1 MPLAKLLKRWSDD
14 LAHRS
19 SLELHDARLVHYE
32 GVDREEN
39 RRRLM
44 AWLERASESLEAG
57 RADLVVEH
65 ARRIAVERFEAGYE
79 LAEVQTSINIVEET
93 LNKRILGTM
102 RPEDAT
108 RALCMANALFS
119 IVKDVLAQT
128 YVSQA
133 MQR

>member
-65 ARRIAVERFEAGYE
+65 ARRIAVERFEAGDE
-79 LAEVQTSINIVEET
+79 LAEVQT
-93 LNKRILGTM
+93 
-102 RPEDAT
+102 
-108 RALCMANALFS
+108 
-119 IVKDVLAQT
+119 
-128 YVSQA
+128 
-133 MQR
+133 